1 MDSLLA
7 MVMHDAKNA
16 LQAQAHWL
24 RLAGQQAAA
33 LTGEA
38 GVGEALAESLRQ
50 ASVIN
55 SHLGQRLVELLT
67 LYRAQQGQL
76 HLTME
81 DHRIAEFMASVAQE
95 YRQTLT
101 PREQHVQLEVD
112 VRDAGDLAWAFDAA
126 VVRLVLVDALR
137 NASRHARGRMRL
149 SAQYRAGEGLLLSVE
164 DDGPGYPAACL
175 SSPGTVAA
183 APLVAA
189 GHHVSGGE
197 PSAMADHL
205 STGLGLD
212 FARLIAAHH
221 RAMGGRGG
229 RLELDNSGYQAG
241 GACWRLWLP

>member
-24 RLAGQQAAA
+24 RLAGQQAAGLA
-33 LTGEA
+33 DESA
-38 GVGEALAESLRQ
+38 GGGALAESLRQ

-81 DHRIAEFMASVAQE
+81 DHHVAEFMASVAQE

-101 PREQHVQLEVD
+101 PQEQRVQLEVD
-112 VRDAGDLAWAFDAA
+112 VREAGDLAWAFDAT

-137 NASRHARGRMRL
+137 NASRHAGSRIRL
-149 SAQYRAGEGLLLSVE
+149 SARCRAGDGLLLSVE
-164 DDGPGYPAACL
+164 DDGPGYPATCL
-175 SSPGTVAA
+175 SGPGAA
-183 APLVAA
+183 AAERPVEA
-189 GHHVSGGE
+189 GQRASGGE
-197 PSAMADHL
+197 PGAMADHL
-205 STGLGLD
+205 STGLGLE

-221 RAMGGRGG
+221 RAMGGRSG
-229 RLELDNSGYQAG
+229 RLELANSGYQAG